1 MGASEVSHMAG
12 DWLGGSATQA
22 PTDPAQFTEWLY
34 EALGRPMLIVA
45 ARRAGAS
52 RGGADDPFAGW
63 RAQLP
68 AYPGVRL
75 LTREIGETP
84 DTEALTSIAQL
95 DPDVLLVC
103 EDAQG
108 ADGAPTPGE
117 WRAAILYVA
126 EGLNLFERMLLA
138 WYGAGVTRAMARK
151 SGYEDGF
158 APDQPLA
165 DALAILAREAIGRET
180 YRRRGSSPPCYL

>member
-1 MGASEVSHMAG
+1 MTG
-12 DWLGGSATQA
+12 DWLGGLASQA
-22 PTDPAQFTEWLY
+22 PTDPAQFTDWLD

-45 ARRAGAS
+45 LR
-52 RGGADDPFAGW
+52 RGGPSMNGGDDPLAGW
-63 RAQLP
+63 RAQLG

-75 LTREIGETP
+75 LVQEVGDAP
-84 DTEALTSIAQL
+84 DAEALARIAQL
-95 DPDVLLVC
+95 GPDVLLVC
-103 EDAQG
+103 EDANS
-108 ADGAPTPGE
+108 ADGAATSGA
-117 WRAAILYVA
+117 WRAAILDVA

-158 APDQPLA
+158 APDQPLV

-180 YRRRGSSPPCYL
+180 YRRHGSSPPCYL